1 MELAKL
7 LLTGRTPSSIELRPD
22 RLGMYVRVDRPEEFF
37 DSLPQ
42 LVTETNCEL
51 ERVESLDDDLE
62 SVFRYLVR
70 W

>member
-1 MELAKL
+1 M
-7 LLTGRTPSSIELRPD
+7 RPGGFEPTLFRD
-22 RLGMYVRVDRPEEFF
+22 VSVDDEFF

-42 LVTETNCEL
+42 LVREAGCGL